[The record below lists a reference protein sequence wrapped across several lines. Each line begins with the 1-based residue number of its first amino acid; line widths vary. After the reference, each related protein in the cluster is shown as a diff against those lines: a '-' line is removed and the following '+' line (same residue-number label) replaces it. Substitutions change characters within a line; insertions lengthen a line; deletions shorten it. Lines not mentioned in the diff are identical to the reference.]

1 MSAGLA
7 FLLLSSGGFMAFI
20 TAAALQTEETEGPQ
34 RQPIVLWPMLLPA
47 AAVLAVIVV
56 ATAFSRWAAYRHDW
70 SVALNHVSYA
80 VLIGCVAGLL
90 TAVWINGKPAWC
102 QSIVRLS
109 ARAAAHPGRAWL
121 GALALAAAFVAGALS
136 RS

>member
-7 FLLLSSGGFMAFI
+7 FLLLCSGGFMAFM
-20 TAAALQTEETEGPQ
+20 TAAALQTEGPQ
-34 RQPIVLWPMLLPA
+34 RQPIVLWPVLVPA
-47 AAVLAVIVV
+47 ATLLAVVV
-56 ATAFSRWAAYRHDW
+56 VVTAFSRWAAHHHQW
-70 SVALNHVSYA
+70 SVALTHVSYA
-80 VLIGCVAGLL
+80 ILIGSVAGLL
-90 TAVWINGKPAWC
+90 TAVCISGKPSWC

-109 ARAAAHPGRAWL
+109 ARAAANPGGAWM